1 MNNSQLKVYYK
12 KNTSKSPLII
22 FIHGAA
28 CDHTLWLYQ
37 TRYFFNKNFSVI
49 SMDLPGHGKNL
60 TKPLNS
66 IKGLSDLIKK
76 LIKSLPNKEIYLVG
90 HSMGSLICLETSLAN
105 FREIKKIFLIGTSYP
120 MQVNKSLLLKSKTDQ
135 DSAIK
140 DMINWSLSDRI
151 KLNGA
156 NLIGL
161 NLPNLINV
169 IMSNSRKGLLYKN
182 LLACNNF
189 ILNKN
194 KIEEVKTP
202 FTIIAGSNDIMT
214 SKKNSEIL
222 NDMLFDNYKIGSS
235 INDERQYEFE
245 RIVYKA
251 GSHFIVGLFISSF
264 VQFVLASIIVTANP
278 GEPLFSEQVAT
289 MTWVS
294 FLAVF
299 VITLSIVG
307 KGYLGLISGIEK
319 ITGLKREDFL
329 KT

>member
-60 TKPLNS
+60 SKPLNS
-66 IKGLSDLIKK
+66 IKELSNLIKK

-105 FREIKKIFLIGTSYP
+105 FKEIKKIFLIGTSYP

-135 DSAIK
+135 DLAIK

-182 LLACNNF
+182 LSACNNF

-214 SKKNSEIL
+214 SKKNSKIL
-222 NDMLFDNYKIGSS
+222 NEMLLNSNLEIINNVGHFHPLESPLEVNKI
-235 INDERQYEFE
+235 IFQN
-245 RIVYKA
+245 
-251 GSHFIVGLFISSF
+251 L
-264 VQFVLASIIVTANP
+264 
-278 GEPLFSEQVAT
+278 
-289 MTWVS
+289 
-294 FLAVF
+294 
-299 VITLSIVG
+299 
-307 KGYLGLISGIEK
+307 
-319 ITGLKREDFL
+319 
-329 KT
+329 

>member
-1 MNNSQLKVYYK
+1 MNNSQLQVYFK

-49 SMDLPGHGKNL
+49 SIDLPGHGKNL
-60 TKPLNS
+60 SKPLNS
-66 IKGLSDLIKK
+66 IKELSNLIKK
-76 LIKSLPNKEIYLVG
+76 LIKRLPNKEIYLVG

-105 FREIKKIFLIGTSYP
+105 FKEIKKIFLIGTSYP

-135 DSAIK
+135 DLAIK

-182 LLACNNF
+182 LSACNNF

-222 NDMLFDNYKIGSS
+222 NDMLFDSNLEI
-235 INDERQYEFE
+235 INN
-245 RIVYKA
+245 
-251 GSHFIVGLFISSF
+251 VG
-264 VQFVLASIIVTANP
+264 
-278 GEPLFSEQVAT
+278 
-289 MTWVS
+289 
-294 FLAVF
+294 
-299 VITLSIVG
+299 
-307 KGYLGLISGIEK
+307 
-319 ITGLKREDFL
+319 R
-329 KT
+329 